1 MSRTTHRLTRTLF
14 GRLAADR
21 ILVLDGAMGTMIQTY
36 GLDEAAFRGSLL
48 KHHPHDLRGNNDIL
62 NLTQPQVIEE
72 IYRAYL
78 EAGADIITT
87 NTFNG
92 TSISQSDYRTAHL
105 VRDINLASARLARA
119 AADDYTRR
127 NPDRPRFVAGSLA
140 PTNRTCSISPD
151 VNDPGLRNITFMELV
166 DSYTEEAEALLDGGA
181 DLLLIE
187 TIFDPLNSKAAVFA
201 VRELLQRRG
210 TPDLPVWISGTIVD
224 TSGRTLTGQT
234 AEAFCISLRHA
245 DAAAFGLNC
254 ALGAQALRPF
264 LAEVSQM
271 VDTLVSVHP
280 NAGLP
285 NELGGYDETPAQM
298 AEVLAGF
305 ARDGLV
311 NIVGSCCGTTP
322 AYTKA
327 IVEAMEGL
335 PPRRIPEPRKGTF
348 LAGLEALCL
357 DDSSLFVNI
366 GERTNVA
373 GSKKFAKLIREGRHE
388 EALEVARQQVQ
399 GGAQVIDVNMDD
411 AMIDA
416 PRAMTSFLNMVASDP
431 EISRVPV
438 MVDSSD
444 WNVIEAG
451 LRCLQGKGVV
461 NSLSLKDGEDEF
473 RRRARLVR
481 SYGAATVVMAFD
493 ELGQADT
500 LERRLQ
506 CCRRAWDIL
515 TGELGFPPE
524 DIIFDANVFAVATG
538 LPEHDRYAVDFIEAC
553 RQVKATMPG
562 ARTSGG
568 ISNLSFAFR
577 GNDPVR
583 EAMHS
588 VFLYHAI
595 RAGLDMGIVNA
606 GQLAVYEDIEPTLLE
621 AVEEVILARR
631 PDAAERLL
639 AVAAQAGEAS
649 PHQHEAAAW
658 RAQPVAERLA
668 HALLSGDAEFVE
680 ADTLEA
686 LQEMGQPL
694 AVIEGPLMAGMNRVG
709 DLFGQGKMFLPQVIR
724 SARVMKR
731 AVAVLDP
738 YLQASKAAGATNNG
752 TVLLATV
759 KGDVHDIGKNIVGV
773 VLGCNNYEIIDLGV
787 MVPAERIIATALERK
802 VDLIGLSG
810 LITPSLNEMVHVA
823 KEMARQ
829 GLDLP
834 LLIGGATTS
843 RVHTAVK
850 IEPHYDGGVV
860 HVLDASRAVGV
871 VGSLV
876 NDRTRPEAL
885 AAVKAEYAKVRSDR
899 GEAAESRELLSL
911 ADARASGLRLDWS
924 AHVPEAPKVTGVHA
938 VAQPDLAELR
948 ALIDWTPFFQAWR
961 LPGKYPRVL
970 DDARLGAE
978 ARRLFGDAQAML
990 DEVLTAG
997 TLQARAAWAL
1007 LPAASDGDDL
1017 VFFTDESRTAERLR
1031 VPFLRQQRKSAA
1043 GRPNLCLV
1051 DFVAP
1056 KGGVADWAGAFVV
1069 TAGLGAADLVKK
1081 YEEAGDDYRAILLK
1095 SVADRLAEAGAEW
1108 LHLKVR
1114 REWWGYAAGEA
1125 LDNEGLIAE
1134 QYRGIRPAPG
1144 YPACPDHV
1152 AKKALFALLD
1162 AEAATG
1168 CALTTSCA
1176 IDPAASVAGWYFGHP
1191 EARYFGV
1198 GRIGPDQVAD
1208 YAARAGLTLDEANDW
1223 LAANLD

>member
-1 MSRTTHRLTRTLF
+1 MSRLTRQLL

-21 ILVLDGAMGTMIQTY
+21 ILILDGAMGTMIQSY
-36 GLDEAAFRGSLL
+36 SLDEAAFRGALL
-48 KHHPHDLRGNNDIL
+48 KHHPHDLKGNNDIL
-62 NLTQPQVIEE
+62 NLTQPQVISE

-92 TSISQSDYRTAHL
+92 TSISQSDYHTDHL
-105 VRDINLASARLARA
+105 VRDINLASARLARE
-119 AADDYTRR
+119 AADEYTRKQ
-127 NPDRPRFVAGSLA
+127 PDRPRFVAGSLA

-166 DSYTEEAEALLDGGA
+166 KSYSEEAEALLDGGA

-201 VRELLQRRG
+201 VRELLERRG

-254 ALGAQALRPF
+254 ALGARALRPF
-264 LAEVSQM
+264 LAEVSQL

-298 AEVLAGF
+298 AAILSEF
-305 ARDGLV
+305 AADGLV
-311 NIVGSCCGTTP
+311 NIVGGCCGTTP
-322 AYTKA
+322 AYIKA
-327 IVEAMEGL
+327 IDEAMKGR
-335 PPRRIPEPRKGTF
+335 PPRRIPEPRSGTF
-348 LAGLEALCL
+348 LAGLEALRL
-357 DDSSLFVNI
+357 DETSLFVNI

-373 GSKKFAKLIREGRHE
+373 GSKKFARLIREGRNE

-399 GGAQVIDVNMDD
+399 GGAQIIDVNMDD
-411 AMIDA
+411 AMLEA
-416 PRAMTSFLNMVASDP
+416 PAAMTSFLNMVASDP

-444 WNVIEAG
+444 WNVLEAG

-481 SYGAATVVMAFD
+481 SYGAAAVIMAFD
-493 ELGQADT
+493 EQGQADT
-500 LERRLQ
+500 LERRLSV
-506 CCRRAWDIL
+506 CRRAWDIL
-515 TGELGFPPE
+515 TREVGFPPE
-524 DIIFDANVFAVATG
+524 DIIFDPNVFAVATG
-538 LPEHDRYAVDFIEAC
+538 LPEHDRYAVDYIEAC
-553 RQVKATMPG
+553 RQIKATMPG
-562 ARTSGG
+562 ARVSGG

-577 GNDPVR
+577 GNDHVR

-595 RAGLDMGIVNA
+595 KAGLDMGIVNA
-606 GQLAVYEDIEPTLLE
+606 GQLAVYEDIEPSLLE
-621 AVEEVILARR
+621 AVEDVILARR

-639 AVAAQAGEAS
+639 AVAAATEDSKG
-649 PHQHEAAAW
+649 HQHEAAAW
-658 RAQPVAERLA
+658 RTLPVAERLA

-680 ADTLEA
+680 DDTLAA
-686 LQEMGQPL
+686 LQELGQPL

-709 DLFGQGKMFLPQVIR
+709 ELFGAGKMFLPQVIR

-738 YLQASKAAGATNNG
+738 YLQAGKAEGVTNNG
-752 TVLLATV
+752 RVLLATV

-787 MVPAERIIATALERK
+787 MVPADRIIATAIERK
-802 VDLIGLSG
+802 VDIIGLSG
-810 LITPSLNEMVHVA
+810 LITPSLGEMVQVA
-823 KEMARQ
+823 KEMTRQ
-829 GLDLP
+829 GLTVP

-850 IEPHYDGGVV
+850 IDPHYAPGVV

-871 VGSLV
+871 VGSLISE
-876 NDRTRPEAL
+876 RTRVEVL
-885 AAVKAEYAKVRSDR
+885 AGVSAEYAKVRHDR
-899 GEAAESRELLSL
+899 GIADESREQLPLT
-911 ADARASGLRLDWS
+911 AARAHGLRLDWT
-924 AHVPEAPKVTGVHA
+924 AHRPETPRLTGVHPLES
-938 VAQPDLAELR
+938 PDLAALR
-948 ALIDWTPFFQAWR
+948 ALIDWTPFFQTWR
-961 LPGKYPRVL
+961 LPGKYPRIF
-970 DDARLGAE
+970 DDARLGVE
-978 ARRLFGDAQAML
+978 ARRLFDDAQVML
-990 DEVLTAG
+990 DEVISAG
-997 TLQARAAWAL
+997 SLRCRGVWGL
-1007 LPAASDGDDL
+1007 LPAAADGDDL
-1017 VFFTDESRTAERLR
+1017 VFYTDESRTNEHLR

-1043 GRPNLCLV
+1043 GRSNLCLT

-1056 KGGVADWAGAFVV
+1056 VGSGVPDWAGAFVV
-1069 TAGLGAADLVKK
+1069 TAGLGVTDLVKRF
-1081 YEEAGDDYRAILLK
+1081 ELDGDDYRAILAK
-1095 SVADRLAEAGAEW
+1095 SVADRLAEAFAEY
-1108 LHLKVR
+1108 LHLRLR
-1114 REWWGYAAGEA
+1114 REWWGYAADEN
-1125 LDNEGLIAE
+1125 LDSEGLVDE
-1134 QYRGIRPAPG
+1134 KYRGIRPAPG

-1152 AKKALFALLD
+1152 AKKALFALLG

-1168 CALTTSCA
+1168 ARLTESCA

-1198 GRIGPDQVAD
+1198 GRIGADQVAD
-1208 YAARAGLTLDEANDW
+1208 YAARTGLTNEEATAW

>member
-1 MSRTTHRLTRTLF
+1 MSRLTRQLL

-21 ILVLDGAMGTMIQTY
+21 ILILDGAMGTMIQTY
-36 GLDEAAFRGSLL
+36 GLDEAAFRGERLRDHPRDL
-48 KHHPHDLRGNNDIL
+48 KGNNDIL
-62 NLTQPQVIEE
+62 NLTQPGVISE
-72 IYRAYL
+72 IYRAYF

-92 TSISQSDYRTAHL
+92 TSVSQSDYQTGHL
-105 VRDINLASARLARA
+105 VREINLASARLARE
-119 AADDYTRR
+119 AADEWTRR
-127 NPDRPRFVAGSLA
+127 TPDRPRFVAGSLA

-151 VNDPGLRNITFMELV
+151 VNDPGSRNITFMDLAR
-166 DSYTEEAEALLDGGA
+166 SYSEEAEALLDGGA

-187 TIFDPLNSKAAVFA
+187 TIFDPLNAKAAVFA
-201 VRELLQRRG
+201 VRELLERRG
-210 TPDLPVWISGTIVD
+210 TPDVPVWVSGTIVD
-224 TSGRTLTGQT
+224 ASGRTLTGQT
-234 AEAFCISLRHA
+234 AEAFWISLRHA
-245 DAAAFGLNC
+245 DPAAFGLNC

-264 LAEVSQM
+264 LAEVAQIA
-271 VDTLVSVHP
+271 DTLVSVHP

-285 NELGGYDETPAQM
+285 NELGGYDETPEQM

-327 IVEAMEGL
+327 IAEALRGL
-335 PPRRIPEPRKGTF
+335 PPRRVPEPRRGTF
-348 LAGLEALCL
+348 LAGLESLRL
-357 DDSSLFVNI
+357 DEDSLFVNI

-373 GSKKFAKLIREGRHE
+373 GSKKFARLIREGRHE

-411 AMIDA
+411 AMLDA
-416 PRAMTSFLNMVASDP
+416 PRAMTSFLNMVATDP
-431 EISRVPV
+431 EIARVPV

-444 WNVIEAG
+444 FAVIEAG

-461 NSLSLKDGEDEF
+461 NSLSLKDGEEEF

-481 SYGAATVVMAFD
+481 RYGAAAVVMAFD
-493 ELGQADT
+493 EQGQADT
-500 LERRLQ
+500 LERRVAI
-506 CCRRAWDIL
+506 CRRAWDVL
-515 TGELGFPPE
+515 TKDVGFPPE
-524 DIIFDANVFAVATG
+524 DIIFDVNVFAVATG
-538 LPEHDRYAVDFIEAC
+538 LPEHDRYAVDFIEAV

-588 VFLYHAI
+588 AFLYHAI

-606 GQLAVYEDIEPTLLE
+606 GQLAVYEEIEPSLLE
-621 AVEEVILARR
+621 AVEDVILARR

-639 AVAAQAGEAS
+639 AAAAATAEA
-649 PHQHEAAAW
+649 PAHAHEAAAW
-658 RAQPVAERLA
+658 RTLPVAERLA

-680 ADTLEA
+680 ADTLDA
-686 LQEMGQPL
+686 LAEFGQPL
-694 AVIEGPLMAGMNRVG
+694 AVIEGPLMDGMNRVG
-709 DLFGQGKMFLPQVIR
+709 ELFGAGKMFLPQVIR

-738 YLQASKAAGATNNG
+738 YLQAGKAAGAATNG
-752 TVLLATV
+752 RVLLATV
-759 KGDVHDIGKNIVGV
+759 KGDVRDIGKNIVGV

-787 MVPAERIIATALERK
+787 MVPADRIIQVARERQ
-802 VDLIGLSG
+802 VDIIGLSG

-823 KEMARQ
+823 KEMARE
-829 GLDLP
+829 GLSVP

-850 IEPHYDGGVV
+850 IDPHYPPGVV
-860 HVLDASRAVGV
+860 HVPDASRAVGV
-871 VGSLV
+871 VGGLV
-876 NDRTRPEAL
+876 AERTRAGAL
-885 AAVKAEYAKVRSDR
+885 AGVRAEYEKVRRDR
-899 GEAAESRELLSL
+899 GEQAEGRELLGL
-911 ADARASGLRLDWS
+911 AAARANALRLDWS
-924 AHVPEAPKVTGVHA
+924 AWRPETPRLTGVHVVEVPDPA
-938 VAQPDLAELR
+938 VLLPYV
-948 ALIDWTPFFQAWR
+948 DWTPFFQAWR

-978 ARRLFGDAQAML
+978 ARRLFGDARELL
-990 DEVLTAG
+990 DGVLADG
-997 TLQARAAWAL
+997 SLRARGAWAL
-1007 LPAASDGDDL
+1007 LPAAADGDDL
-1017 VFFTDESRTAERLR
+1017 VFFADESRTAERAR
-1031 VPFLRQQRKSAA
+1031 VPFLRQQRRSAA
-1043 GRPNLCLV
+1043 GRPNACLV
-1051 DFVAP
+1051 DYVAP
-1056 KGGVADWAGAFVV
+1056 RDSGVPDWAGAFVV
-1069 TAGLGAADLVKK
+1069 TAGLGAAELVRR
-1081 YEEAGDDYRAILLK
+1081 YEQDGDDYRAILLK
-1095 SVADRLAEAGAEW
+1095 SVADRLAEAFAEW
-1108 LHLKVR
+1108 LHLRLR
-1114 REWWGYAAGEA
+1114 REWWGYAADEA

-1134 QYRGIRPAPG
+1134 GYRGIRPAPG

-1152 AKKALFALLD
+1152 AKRALFALVD
-1162 AEAATG
+1162 AGTATG
-1168 CALTTSCA
+1168 CELTGSCA
-1176 IDPAASVAGWYFGHP
+1176 IDPAASVAGWWFGHP

-1198 GRIGPDQVAD
+1198 GRLGADQVAD
-1208 YAARAGLTLDEANDW
+1208 YAARAGLTVDEATAW

>member
-1 MSRTTHRLTRTLF
+1 MSRLTRQLL

-21 ILVLDGAMGTMIQTY
+21 ILILDGAMGTMIQTY
-36 GLDEAAFRGSLL
+36 GLDEAAFRGDALR
-48 KHHPHDLRGNNDIL
+48 HHPCDLKGNNDIL
-62 NLTQPQVIEE
+62 NLTQPGVIAE
-72 IYRAYL
+72 IYRAYF

-92 TSISQSDYRTAHL
+92 TSISQSDYRTGHL
-105 VRDINLASARLARA
+105 VREINLASARLARE
-119 AADDYTRR
+119 AADDWTRR
-127 NPDRPRFVAGSLA
+127 TPDRPRFVAGSLA

-151 VNDPGLRNITFMELV
+151 VNDPGRRNVTFEELAA
-166 DSYTEEAEALLDGGA
+166 SYSEEAEALLDGGA

-187 TIFDPLNSKAAVFA
+187 TIFDPLNAKAAVFA
-201 VRELLQRRG
+201 VRELLDRRG

-224 TSGRTLTGQT
+224 SSGRTLTGQT
-234 AEAFCISLRHA
+234 AEAFWISLRHA
-245 DAAAFGLNC
+245 DAAVFGLNC

-264 LAEVSQM
+264 LAEVSELA
-271 VDTLVSVHP
+271 DTLVSVHP

-285 NELGGYDETPAQM
+285 NELGGYDETPEQM
-298 AEVLAGF
+298 AAVLAGF

-327 IVEAMEGL
+327 IAAALQGL
-335 PPRRIPEPRKGTF
+335 PPRRVPEARPGTF
-348 LAGLEALCL
+348 LAGLEALRL
-357 DDSSLFVNI
+357 DENSLFVNI

-373 GSKKFAKLIREGRHE
+373 GSKKFARLIREGRHE

-399 GGAQVIDVNMDD
+399 GGAQMIDVNMDD
-411 AMIDA
+411 AMLDA
-416 PRAMTSFLNMVASDP
+416 PKAMTSFLNMVASDP
-431 EISRVPV
+431 EIARVPV

-444 WNVIEAG
+444 FTVIEAG

-481 SYGAATVVMAFD
+481 CYGAATVVMAFD
-493 ELGQADT
+493 EQGQADT
-500 LERRLQ
+500 LERRVTV
-506 CCRRAWDIL
+506 CRRAWDIL
-515 TGELGFPPE
+515 TNEVGFPPE
-524 DIIFDANVFAVATG
+524 DIIFDPNVFAVATG

-553 RQVKATMPG
+553 RQLKATLPG
-562 ARTSGG
+562 VRISGG

-588 VFLYHAI
+588 AFLFHAI

-606 GQLAVYEDIEPTLLE
+606 GQLAVYEDIEPSLLE
-621 AVEEVILARR
+621 AVEDAILARR

-639 AVAAQAGEAS
+639 AVAAATAEA
-649 PHQHEAAAW
+649 PAHEHEAAAW

-668 HALLSGDAEFVE
+668 HALMSGDAEFVE
-680 ADTLEA
+680 ADTMAA
-686 LQEMGQPL
+686 LAEFGQPL
-694 AVIEGPLMAGMNRVG
+694 AVIEGPLMDGMNRVG
-709 DLFGQGKMFLPQVIR
+709 ELFGAGKMFLPQVIR

-738 YLQASKAAGATNNG
+738 YLQASKTEASTNNG
-752 TVLLATV
+752 RVLLATV

-787 MVPAERIIATALERK
+787 MVSAERIIQTAIERQ
-802 VDLIGLSG
+802 VDIVGLSG
-810 LITPSLNEMVHVA
+810 LITPSLGEMVNVA

-829 GLDLP
+829 GLTVP

-850 IEPHYDGGVV
+850 IEPHYPAGVV
-860 HVLDASRAVGV
+860 YVPDASRAVGV

-876 NDRTRPEAL
+876 GERTRVETL
-885 AAVKAEYAKVRSDR
+885 AAVRAEYEKVRLDR
-899 GEAAESRELLSL
+899 GEQAETRVLLPL
-911 ADARASGLRLDWS
+911 TGARAGGLRLDWT
-924 AHVPEAPKVTGVHA
+924 AWRPETPRLTGVHIVDA
-938 VAQPDLAELR
+938 PDLAALR

-970 DDARLGAE
+970 DDARLGVE
-978 ARRLFGDAQAML
+978 ARRLFADAQEML
-990 DEVLTAG
+990 DQVLADG
-997 TLQARAAWAL
+997 TLRARGVWGL
-1007 LPAASDGDDL
+1007 LPAAADGDDL
-1017 VFFTDESRTAERLR
+1017 VFFTDESRTAERAR
-1031 VPFLRQQRKSAA
+1031 VPFLRQQRQSAA
-1043 GRPNLCLV
+1043 GRPNLCLT

-1056 KGGVADWAGAFVV
+1056 RNSGVADWAGAFVV
-1069 TAGLGAADLVKK
+1069 TAGLGATDLVR
-1081 YEEAGDDYRAILLK
+1081 EFERQGDDYRAILLK
-1095 SVADRLAEAGAEW
+1095 SVADRLAEAFAEW
-1108 LHLKVR
+1108 LHLRLR
-1114 REWWGYAAGEA
+1114 REWWGYAADET

-1134 QYRGIRPAPG
+1134 KYRGIRPAPG

-1152 AKKALFALLD
+1152 SKRALFALLE
-1162 AEAATG
+1162 AGAATG
-1168 CALTTSCA
+1168 CELTESCA
-1176 IDPAASVAGWYFGHP
+1176 MSPAATVAGWWFGHP

-1198 GRIGPDQVAD
+1198 GRLGVDQVAD
-1208 YAARAGLTLDEANDW
+1208 YAARTGLTVEEATTW
-1223 LAANLD
+1223 LAANLE